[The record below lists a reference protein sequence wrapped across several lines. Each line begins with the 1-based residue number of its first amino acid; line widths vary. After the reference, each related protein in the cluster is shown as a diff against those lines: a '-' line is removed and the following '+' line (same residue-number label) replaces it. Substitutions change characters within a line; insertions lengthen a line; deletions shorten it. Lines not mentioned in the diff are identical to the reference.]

1 MAEAHHV
8 DILIIGAGAAGQAAA
23 EAAAAAG
30 EANGAGAAPASGTA
44 PGAARALSICLVSNE
59 DRLPYKRTKI
69 SKTPAQGFEAD
80 AFAVQSAEWYREQG
94 VELLTGTE
102 VTRIDPDRRVAELGH
117 GEALI
122 TFERL
127 ILATG
132 AAPRLP
138 EADAGTRGQ
147 IHCTHDIA
155 DIEEL
160 RAAALRAVAAA
171 TEGEKPRAVVLGG
184 GVLGLEVGY
193 DLHHLGLHVAVVDR
207 NERLM
212 HRELDAY
219 AGEIA
224 VEQCRRNGM
233 DLYLGEADYEVRR
246 SAASDPAPTPA
257 GAEPYPGS
265 AARDASTRAASART
279 AWARTAP
286 GPAEVVL
293 PRTGVTI
300 QAEVVAAALGVVP
313 HTHLATAA
321 RLDTGRGIRVDRELR
336 TSHPAVFA
344 AGDCAEHPDGRVT
357 HLWRDAL
364 RQGAVAGANA
374 VADLVDRPAEVDR
387 YVYEPFRL
395 KCEIF
400 GTYFFSLCR
409 PSPQENDD
417 YGHRRYYDGPR
428 YVHAYLSRRGNAGG
442 AATAAGDD
450 RTRHAAE
457 DERVAGVIMVNDKER
472 RGRYEQAVS
481 EGWTVH
487 QFEAA
492 FELR

>member
-8 DILIIGAGAAGQAAA
+8 DILIIGSGAAGQAAA
-23 EAAAAAG
+23 EAAAAAR
-30 EANGAGAAPASGTA
+30 
-44 PGAARALSICLVSNE
+44 AARPLSICLVSNE

-69 SKTPAQGFEAD
+69 SKTMAQGFEVD
-80 AFAVQSAEWYREQG
+80 AFAVQSANWYRDQG

-102 VTRIDPDRRVAELGH
+102 VTRIDPDRRVAELGN
-117 GEALI
+117 GEASI

-160 RAAALRAVAAA
+160 RAAALRAVTAAPA
-171 TEGEKPRAVVLGG
+171 GEKPRAVVLGG

-193 DLHHLGLHVAVVDR
+193 DLHQLGLHVAVVDR

-224 VEQCRRNGM
+224 LEQCRRNGM
-233 DLYLGEADYEVRR
+233 DLYLGEADYEVRGAPA
-246 SAASDPAPTPA
+246 SAPAATA
-257 GAEPYPGS
+257 DGAEPNPGP
-265 AARDASTRAASART
+265 ARAASAPD
-279 AWARTAP
+279 AP

-293 PRTGVTI
+293 PRAGVTI
-300 QAEVVAAALGVVP
+300 RADVVAAALGVVP
-313 HTHLATAA
+313 HTHLAAA
-321 RLDTGRGIRVDRELR
+321 AHLDTGRGIRVDRELR
-336 TSHPAVFA
+336 TSHPGVFA

-374 VADLVDRPAEVDR
+374 AADILGRPETES

-395 KCEIF
+395 KCEVF

-409 PSPQENDD
+409 PSPDRNDD

-428 YVHAYLSRRGNAGG
+428 YVHAYLRRDG
-442 AATAAGDD
+442 TAAGRPNAPDS
-450 RTRHAAE
+450 A
-457 DERVAGVIMVNDKER
+457 RVAGVVMVNDKDNHK
-472 RGRYEQAVS
+472 RYMQAVN
-481 EGWTVH
+481 EEWTIRD
-487 QFEAA
+487 FEAA
-492 FELR
+492 FGLG